1 MEQESEEQRKKTL
14 KMENP
19 KKYVTD
25 GKRERKKRI
34 LKKSCLKNSTSKEIN
49 SKKVHRFWV
58 IHSSQ
63 QKVQKLVTC
72 HCHSSFKN
80 ERGKEIKR
88 WIEKIM
94 CIMKS
99 SFM

>member
-1 MEQESEEQRKKTL
+1 MGTIRPCGRDQWSKNQRNKGKKTL

-19 KKYVTD
+19 KKYDTD

-63 QKVQKLVTC
+63 QKVQKLVTLNMPLPLI
-72 HCHSSFKN
+72 F
-80 ERGKEIKR
+80 
-88 WIEKIM
+88 
-94 CIMKS
+94 
-99 SFM
+99 